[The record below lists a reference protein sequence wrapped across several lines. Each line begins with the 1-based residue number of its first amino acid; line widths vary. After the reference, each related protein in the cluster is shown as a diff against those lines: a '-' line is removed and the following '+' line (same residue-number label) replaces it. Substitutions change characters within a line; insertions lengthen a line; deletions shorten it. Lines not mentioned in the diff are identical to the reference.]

1 MQSIIL
7 ALLAVLLLGCSQAP
21 VQPPPN
27 DPQVQQ
33 PPQVELSQIDV
44 PVSLNLLSLRAELL
58 NKLPRPLSQG
68 EVSSVI
74 RLPKWGE
81 LPLQTTLRHKLWIQ
95 DVQLRVDG
103 QQFTAVVSAAFSV
116 QAVLQGSVDAATLAS
131 CGWNEA
137 PAQVRLRLQGTLQT
151 SARGLQLSPGQ
162 WTLEWIRPCQLT
174 ALHVDVG
181 TVLNLPVIR
190 DRLRAQ
196 VDETLR
202 EGLGPTGIHAAL
214 AAAWPQLNAPQSLGH
229 GLWLML
235 HPVALALAGVQGQG
249 YILNLH
255 VQMQARPEIVAVRPL
270 EGVLPVMPALGSWP
284 GVSGFHVALN
294 VNLPLARASALM
306 DEALADRT
314 LMVGSHRVVIE
325 HVVLYGHQQMA
336 VLGLHLKEPVDS
348 LIYVLA
354 TPVFDPQR
362 GELSFTDLNFS
373 LETESMLART
383 AAWMLGDNLKR
394 QLMQRLHI
402 PFSDAVHILHTYTRA
417 PLDLGSGLRAQID
430 IKEIRPLGLWL
441 TPDYVQ
447 TVVVADGRLQLSY
460 GVP

>member
-1 MQSIIL
+1 MRSSIWAIL
-7 ALLAVLLLGCSQAP
+7 AMLLLGCAHAP
-21 VQPPPN
+21 ISPPPN
-27 DPQVQQ
+27 DPLVQ
-33 PPQVELSQIDV
+33 PAPNVELSQIDV

-68 EVSSVI
+68 EVSSVM
-74 RLPKWGE
+74 RLPGGGA

-103 QQFTAVVSAAFSV
+103 QQFTVVVSAAFSV
-116 QAVLQGSVDAATLAS
+116 QAVMQGGASAATLAS

-151 SARGLQLSPGQ
+151 GARGLQLSPGP

-181 TVLNLPVIR
+181 AILNLPVVR

-202 EGLGPTGIHAAL
+202 DGLGTTGIHAAL
-214 AAAWPQLNAPQSLGH
+214 SAVWPQLNSPLSLGH

-249 YILNLH
+249 YVLNLR
-255 VQMQARPEIVAVRPL
+255 VQMQAKPEIVAVRPATT
-270 EGVLPVMPALGSWP
+270 GLPAMPALGSWP
-284 GVSGFHVALN
+284 TVTGFHVVLN
-294 VNLPLARASALM
+294 VNLPLSRAGTLM
-306 DEALADRT
+306 DEVLADRT
-314 LMVGSHRVVIE
+314 LLVGSHRVVIE
-325 HVVLYGHQQMA
+325 HVVLYGHKQMA
-336 VLGLHLKEPVDS
+336 VLGLHLREPVDS
-348 LIYVLA
+348 LIYILA
-354 TPVFDPQR
+354 TPVFDSQR
-362 GELSFTDLNFS
+362 GELSFKDLNFS
-373 LETESMLART
+373 LETESRLART

-402 PFSDAVHILHTYTRA
+402 PFSDAVHLLRTYTRA
-417 PLDLGSGLRAQID
+417 PLDLGAGLHAQID
-430 IKEIRPLGLWL
+430 IQEVHPQGLWL
-441 TPDYVQ
+441 TPDSVQ
-447 TVVVADGRLQLSY
+447 TVVVADGHLQLSY
-460 GVP
+460 GLP